1 MKHKEKLNRT
11 IGKRFFA
18 FAALFVGIIAASI
31 GQTTTKISGTLKD
44 KKTKEPIAFA
54 HVLIN
59 DTKHG
64 TISDINGRF
73 SISTSI
79 AVKTLNIQCLGYKNI
94 TYTVA
99 TTSKPLTIYMEETA
113 KQLPEVVIKPGIN
126 PADRIVQAVID
137 NRKTNNF
144 KNLDS
149 YKYISHNR
157 GAIEVAFDCS
167 EAEAQKIKERL
178 RKDTTENLA
187 TDAIEFMDSTY
198 LFFTES
204 INEYKYRKPEKVS
217 ETVLGSRTSGSK
229 NALFSL
235 ILTQMQSASF
245 YKNYITIIGARFVNP
260 FSKGTFKRYYFEL
273 QDTIFDGNDTIF
285 GISFRPLMNT
295 KFMGLKGK
303 AYINT
308 DRYAIQSITAT
319 ADLKKVPGMENLNT
333 DINSADKQ
341 MTISA
346 GGDKKANLDKVD
358 SLMAM
363 RIKHSY
369 ERDSANR
376 WFPKQYRF
384 EWDMKVSPK
393 DKMVLRFFTQNDI
406 KDVEVNAKLKRRE
419 FSDVVLDVDYEAD
432 KRNDD
437 FWLKYRDTLTA
448 KEQYTFIL
456 YDSIGKHIKEEIEN
470 DSSLSFLSSISA
482 NKIIE
487 IAKILIAG
495 KLPIG
500 YINIDLNKL
509 YNYNLYEHSRWGLGL
524 ETNDKL
530 SRRISVGGYFGYGV
544 EDNGWKYG
552 GNLNFYFDRYKNRN
566 LGFAYSQ
573 DLEAA
578 ANTSFNKYQL
588 VSFNNNINYTFSRFQ
603 SVRKAEAF
611 YTTPLIRYTTAKL
624 SLSYSRESY
633 LYTND
638 GLLYPHRDNVAPG
651 FTADFAEASLSL
663 EWKYKQQRI
672 RTPDFEFQIN
682 RSSSLPTIKLLY
694 TRGLSLF
701 NADKEFNRLQVEYTQ
716 HITTRNFNQFSIYA
730 SAGHV
735 SKHAPYSRMFNVIG
749 TGNFIYYF
757 NNSFLTLH
765 PYSFTAT
772 DYANLCL
779 RYDWNKALW
788 NTKMSKPQLSFQ
800 LNSIIGTAHGITTV
814 DGIGIQAPEKGIME
828 GAIIINDLI
837 NIGMTKWGIGAAYRL
852 SSYNSPSPADNMSVF
867 FNIRI
872 GM

>member
-1 MKHKEKLNRT
+1 MKNKEKINR
-11 IGKRFFA
+11 IVGKRFFT
-18 FAALFVGIIAASI
+18 FVALFVGIIAASI
-31 GQTTTKISGTLKD
+31 GQTTAKISGTLKD

-73 SISTSI
+73 SISTTI
-79 AVKTLNIQCLGYKNI
+79 AVKTLNIQCLGYKSI

-167 EAEAQKIKERL
+167 ETEAQKIKERL

-245 YKNYITIIGARFVNP
+245 YKNYITIIGTRFVNP

-295 KFMGLKGK
+295 KFMGLTGK

-358 SLMAM
+358 SMMAM

-384 EWDMKVSPK
+384 EWDVKVSPK

-419 FSDVVLDVDYEAD
+419 FSNVVLDVDYEAD
-432 KRNDD
+432 KRNDN
-437 FWLKYRDTLTA
+437 FWLKYRDSLTT
-448 KEQYTFIL
+448 KEQYTFML
-456 YDSIGKHIKEEIEN
+456 YDSIGKYIREDTSI
-470 DSSLSFLSSISA
+470 SFLSSISS

-495 KLPIG
+495 KVPIG
-500 YINIDLNKL
+500 CINIDLNKL

-530 SRRISVGGYFGYGV
+530 SRWMAVGGYFGYGV

-552 GNLNFYFDRYKNRN
+552 GMLNFYFDRYKNRN
-566 LGFAYSQ
+566 LGFVYSQ

-588 VSFNNNINYTFSRFQ
+588 ISFNNNINYTFSRFQ

-611 YTTPLIRYTTAKL
+611 YSTPLMRYTTAKL

-638 GLLYPHRDNVAPG
+638 GLLYPHRDGVAPG
-651 FTADFAEASLSL
+651 ITSDFAEASLSL
-663 EWKYKQQRI
+663 EWKYKQERI
-672 RTPDFEFQIN
+672 RTPDFEFQVN
-682 RSSSLPTIKLLY
+682 RSSSFPTIRLLY
-694 TRGLSLF
+694 TRGLSLLD
-701 NADKEFNRLQVEYTQ
+701 ADKEFNRLQAEYTQ
-716 HITTRNFNQFSIYA
+716 HITTRNFNQFSIHA

-735 SKHAPYSRMFNVIG
+735 NKNAPYSRMFNVIG

-800 LNSIIGTAHGITTV
+800 LNSIIGTSRGISTV
-814 DGIGIQAPEKGIME
+814 DGINIQAPEKGIME

-852 SSYNSPSPADNMSVF
+852 SSYNSPSPVDNMAVF

>member
-18 FAALFVGIIAASI
+18 FAALFIGIIAASI

-73 SISTSI
+73 SISTTI

-157 GAIEVAFDCS
+157 GAIEVTFDCP
-167 EAEAQKIKERL
+167 EAEAEKIKERL
-178 RKDTTENLA
+178 RNDTTENLA
-187 TDAIEFMDSTY
+187 ADAIGFMDSTY

-245 YKNYITIIGARFVNP
+245 YKNYITIIGTRFVNP

-295 KFMGLKGK
+295 KFMGLTGK

-346 GGDKKANLDKVD
+346 GGDKKANLDRVD

-384 EWDMKVSPK
+384 EWDVKVSPK

-432 KRNDD
+432 KRNDN
-437 FWLKYRDTLTA
+437 FWLKYRDSLTT
-448 KEQYTFIL
+448 KEQYTFML
-456 YDSIGKHIKEEIEN
+456 YDTLGKYIKEDIEK

-482 NKIIE
+482 NKIVE
-487 IAKILIAG
+487 IAKILTSG
-495 KLPIG
+495 KLPIS

-530 SRRISVGGYFGYGV
+530 SRWMAVGGYVGYGV

-552 GNLNFYFDRYKNRN
+552 GMLNFYFDRYKNRN

-588 VSFNNNINYTFSRFQ
+588 ISFNSNTNYTFSRFQ

-611 YTTPLIRYTTAKL
+611 YSTPLVRYTTAKL

-638 GLLYPHRDNVAPG
+638 GLLYPRRDGVAPG
-651 FTADFAEASLSL
+651 ITSDFAEASLSL

-672 RTPDFEFQIN
+672 RTPDFEFQVN
-682 RSSSLPTIKLLY
+682 RSSSFPTIRLIY

-701 NADKEFNRLQVEYTQ
+701 NANKEFNRLQVEYTQ
-716 HITTRNFNQFSIYA
+716 HITTRNFNLFTIYA

-735 SKHAPYSRMFNVIG
+735 SKSAPYSRMFNVVG
-749 TGNFIYYF
+749 TANFIYYF
-757 NNSFLTLH
+757 NNAFLTLH

-800 LNSIIGTAHGITTV
+800 LNSIIGTSRGISTV
-814 DGIGIQAPEKGIME
+814 DGINIQAPEKGIME

-852 SSYNSPSPADNMSVF
+852 SSYNSPSPVDNMAVF
-867 FNIRI
+867 FNLRA

>member
-1 MKHKEKLNRT
+1 MKITNKIHQVTYKK
-11 IGKRFFA
+11 IM
-18 FAALFVGIIAASI
+18 LFVVLFIGI
-31 GQTTTKISGTLKD
+31 TTTSIAQNSIKISGTLKD

-64 TISDINGRF
+64 TISDINGNF
-73 SISTSI
+73 SINTNI
-79 AVKTLNIQCLGYKNI
+79 EIKTLNIQCLGYKSL
-94 TYTVA
+94 TYPIA
-99 TTSKPLTIYMEETA
+99 NTSKKLTIYMEEKA
-113 KQLPEVVIKPGIN
+113 KQLAEVVIKPGIN

-157 GAIEVAFDCS
+157 GAIEVAFDCP
-167 EAEAQKIKERL
+167 EAEAEKIKERL
-178 RKDTTENLA
+178 RNDTTENLA
-187 TDAIEFMDSTY
+187 TDAINFMDSTY

-217 ETVLGSRTSGSK
+217 ETILGSRTSGSK

-245 YKNYITIIGARFVNP
+245 YKNYITIIDARFVNP
-260 FSKGTFKRYYFEL
+260 FSKGTFDRYYFEI

-285 GISFRPLMNT
+285 GISFRPLMKT
-295 KFMGLKGK
+295 KFAGLYGK

-319 ADLKKVPGMENLNT
+319 ADMKKIPGIGNLNT
-333 DINSADKQ
+333 SINTTANQ

-346 GGDKKANLDKVD
+346 GGDKKSNLDKID
-358 SLMAM
+358 SVMAI

-384 EWDMKVSPK
+384 EWDVKVSPK

-419 FSDVVLDVDYEAD
+419 FSDVILDVDYEAD
-432 KRNDD
+432 KRNDN
-437 FWLKYRDTLTA
+437 FWLKYRDSLTT
-448 KEQYTFIL
+448 KEQYTFML
-456 YDSIGKHIKEEIEN
+456 YDSIGKYIKEDTSTN
-470 DSSLSFLSSISA
+470 FLSSISS

-495 KLPIG
+495 KVPIG
-500 YINIDLNKL
+500 CINIDLNKL

-530 SRRISVGGYFGYGV
+530 SRWMSVGGYFGYGV

-552 GNLNFYFDRYKNRN
+552 GMLNFYFDRYKNYN

-573 DLEAA
+573 DLEMAG
-578 ANTSFNKYQL
+578 NTSFNKYQL
-588 VSFNNNINYTFSRFQ
+588 ININNNFIYTLNRFQ

-611 YTTPLIRYTTAKL
+611 YTMPLMRYTSAKL
-624 SLSYSRESY
+624 SLSYSRENY
-633 LYTND
+633 LYDNN
-638 GLLYPHRDNVAPG
+638 GLLYPHRDEVAPG
-651 FTADFAEASLSL
+651 FGSDFAEAALLL

-672 RTPDFEFQIN
+672 RTPDFEFQVN
-682 RSSSLPTIKLLY
+682 RSSSYPTIKLLY

-701 NADKEFNRLQVEYTQ
+701 DADKEFNRLQLEYTQ
-716 HITTRNFNQFSIYA
+716 RIVTRNFNLFTIYA

-735 SKHAPYSRMFNVIG
+735 SKNAPYSRMFNVIG
-749 TGNFIYYF
+749 TNNINYYF
-757 NNSFLTLH
+757 NNAFLTLA
-765 PYSFTAT
+765 PYSFTST
-772 DYANLCL
+772 DYANVCL
-779 RYDWNKALW
+779 RYNWNKSLW
-788 NTKMSKPQLSFQ
+788 DFKLSKPQLSFQ
-800 LNSIIGTAHGITTV
+800 LNGIIGTSRGITTV
-814 DGIGIQAPEKGIME
+814 DGIDIQAPEKGIIE
-828 GAIIINDLI
+828 GAICINDLLI
-837 NIGMTKWGIGAAYRL
+837 YNMSKYGIGIAYKQ
-852 SSYNSPSPADNMSVF
+852 SCYNSPSFKDNMAIF

>member
-1 MKHKEKLNRT
+1 MRNTEIKNKF

-18 FAALFVGIIAASI
+18 FAALLISITAASI
-31 GQTTTKISGTLKD
+31 AQNTTNISGTLKD

-64 TISDINGRF
+64 TISDINGHF
-73 SISTSI
+73 SISTNI

-94 TYTVA
+94 TYPVA
-99 TTSKPLTIYMEETA
+99 NTSKALTIYMEETA
-113 KQLPEVVIKPGIN
+113 KQLAEVVIKPGIN

-157 GAIEVAFDCS
+157 GAIEMTFDCP
-167 EAEAQKIKERL
+167 EAEAEKIKERL
-178 RKDTTENLA
+178 RNDTTKNSVK
-187 TDAIEFMDSTY
+187 DIVDFMDSTY
-198 LFFTES
+198 IFFTES

-217 ETVLGSRTSGSK
+217 EIVLASRTSGTK
-229 NALFSL
+229 NTLFSL
-235 ILTQMQSASF
+235 ILTQMQTATF
-245 YKNYITIIGARFVNP
+245 YKNYITIMGSRFVNP
-260 FSKGTFKRYYFEL
+260 FSKGTFKRYYFEI

-308 DRYAIQSITAT
+308 DRYAIQNITAA
-319 ADLKKVPGMENLNT
+319 ADLKKIPGMGNLNT
-333 DINSADKQ
+333 DINSDEKQ
-341 MTISA
+341 MSISA
-346 GGDKKANLDKVD
+346 GGDSKTNLNKID
-358 SLMAM
+358 SNMAM

-384 EWDMKVSPK
+384 EWDFNISPK

-419 FSDVVLDVDYEAD
+419 FSDVVLDVDFEAAD
-432 KRNDD
+432 RDED
-437 FWLKYRDTLTA
+437 FWLKYRDTLTT
-448 KEQYTFIL
+448 KEQHTFML
-456 YDSIGKHIKEEIEN
+456 YDSIGKYIKEDTSAN
-470 DSSLSFLSSISA
+470 FLSSISS
-482 NKIIE
+482 NRIIE
-487 IAKILIAG
+487 IFKILTAG

-500 YINIDLNKL
+500 CINIDLNKL
-509 YNYNLYEHSRWGLGL
+509 YNYNLYERSRWGLGL

-530 SRRISVGGYFGYGV
+530 SRWMSVGGYFGYGV

-578 ANTSFNKYQL
+578 ANTLFNQYQMINI
-588 VSFNNNINYTFSRFQ
+588 NNNVSYTFNRFQ

-611 YTTPLIRYTTAKL
+611 YKMPLIRYTTAKL

-638 GLLYPHRDNVAPG
+638 GLLYPHRDGVASG
-651 FTADFAEASLSL
+651 ITSDFAEASLSL

-672 RTPDFEFQIN
+672 RTPEFEFKVN
-682 RSSSLPTIKLLY
+682 RSWSYPTIKLLY

-701 NADKEFNRLQVEYTQ
+701 NADKEFNRLHLEYTQ
-716 HITTRNFNQFSIYA
+716 NIITRNFNQFSIYA

-735 SKHAPYSRMFNVIG
+735 SKNAPYSRMFNVIG

-757 NNSFLTLH
+757 NNSFLTLR
-765 PYSFTAT
+765 PYSFTST
-772 DYANLCL
+772 DYANICL
-779 RYDWNKALW
+779 RYDWNKSLW
-788 NTKMSKPQLSFQ
+788 NTKLSKPQLSFQ
-800 LNSIIGTAHGITTV
+800 LNSIIGTSHGINKV
-814 DGIGIQAPEKGIME
+814 DGIDIQAPEKGIVE
-828 GAIIINDLI
+828 GAICINDLLI
-837 NIGMTKWGIGAAYRL
+837 FNISKWGIGVAYRL
-852 SSYNSPSPADNMSVF
+852 SSYNSPTPVDNMAIF
-867 FNIRI
+867 FNIRV
-872 GM
+872 GF

>member
-1 MKHKEKLNRT
+1 MKNKEKLNR
-11 IGKRFFA
+11 IVGKSFFT
-18 FAALFVGIIAASI
+18 FVALFVGIITASI
-31 GQTTTKISGTLKD
+31 AQTAKISGTLKD

-157 GAIEVAFDCS
+157 GAIEVTFDCS

-245 YKNYITIIGARFVNP
+245 YKNYITIIGTRFVNP

-295 KFMGLKGK
+295 KFMGLTGK

-346 GGDKKANLDKVD
+346 GGDKKANLDRVD
-358 SLMAM
+358 SMMAM

-384 EWDMKVSPK
+384 EWDVKVSPK

-432 KRNDD
+432 KRNDN
-437 FWLKYRDTLTA
+437 FWLKYRDSLTT
-448 KEQYTFIL
+448 KEQYTFML
-456 YDSIGKHIKEEIEN
+456 YDSIGKYIREDTSIN
-470 DSSLSFLSSISA
+470 FLSSISS

-495 KLPIG
+495 KVPIG
-500 YINIDLNKL
+500 CINIDLNKL

-530 SRRISVGGYFGYGV
+530 SRWISVGGYFGYGV

-552 GNLNFYFDRYKNRN
+552 GMLNFYFDRYKNRN
-566 LGFAYSQ
+566 LGFVYSQ

-588 VSFNNNINYTFSRFQ
+588 ISFNNNINYTFSRFQ

-611 YTTPLIRYTTAKL
+611 YSTPLMRYTTAKL

-638 GLLYPHRDNVAPG
+638 GLLYPRRDGVAPG
-651 FTADFAEASLSL
+651 ITSDFAEASLSL
-663 EWKYKQQRI
+663 EWKYKQERI
-672 RTPDFEFQIN
+672 RTTDFEFQVN
-682 RSSSLPTIKLLY
+682 RSSSLPTIRLLY
-694 TRGLSLF
+694 TRGLSLLD
-701 NADKEFNRLQVEYTQ
+701 ADKEFNRLQLEYTQ

-735 SKHAPYSRMFNVIG
+735 SKNAPYSRMFNVVG
-749 TGNFIYYF
+749 TANFIYYF
-757 NNSFLTLH
+757 NNAFLTLH

-788 NTKMSKPQLSFQ
+788 TTKMSKPQLSFQ
-800 LNSIIGTAHGITTV
+800 LNSIIGTSRGISTV
-814 DGIGIQAPEKGIME
+814 DGINIQAPEKGIME

-852 SSYNSPSPADNMSVF
+852 SSYNSTTPMDNMAVF

>member
-1 MKHKEKLNRT
+1 MKDNQTKNQV
-11 IGKRFFA
+11 ICKRFFV
-18 FAALFVGIIAASI
+18 FAVLLIGLITASI
-31 GQTTTKISGTLKD
+31 AQNTTKITGTLKD

-79 AVKTLNIQCLGYKNI
+79 AVKTLNIQCLGYKSI
-94 TYTVA
+94 TYPIT

-113 KQLPEVVIKPGIN
+113 KQLAEVVIKPGIN

-157 GAIEVAFDCS
+157 GAIEVTFDCP
-167 EAEAQKIKERL
+167 EAEAEKIKERL
-178 RKDTTENLA
+178 RNDTTESLA
-187 TDAIEFMDSTY
+187 TDAIDFMDSTY

-260 FSKGTFKRYYFEL
+260 FSKGTFDRYYFEL

-285 GISFRPLMNT
+285 GISFRPLMKT
-295 KFMGLKGK
+295 KFMGLHGK

-333 DINSADKQ
+333 DINSGDKK

-346 GGDKKANLDKVD
+346 GGDKKANLDRVD

-369 ERDSANR
+369 KRDSANR

-384 EWDMKVSPK
+384 EWDVKVSPK

-437 FWLKYRDTLTA
+437 FWLKYRDSLTA
-448 KEQYTFIL
+448 KEQYTFML
-456 YDSIGKHIKEEIEN
+456 YDSIGKYIREDTSI
-470 DSSLSFLSSISA
+470 SFLSSISS
-482 NKIIE
+482 NKIVE

-495 KLPIG
+495 KVPIG
-500 YINIDLNKL
+500 CINIDLNKL

-530 SRRISVGGYFGYGV
+530 SRWISVGGYFGYGV

-672 RTPDFEFQIN
+672 RTPDFEFQVN
-682 RSSSLPTIKLLY
+682 RSSSLPTIRLLY

-765 PYSFTAT
+765 PYSFTTT

-779 RYDWNKALW
+779 RYNWNKSLW
-788 NTKMSKPQLSFQ
+788 NFKLSKPQLSFQ

-828 GAIIINDLI
+828 GAICINDLLI
-837 NIGMTKWGIGAAYRL
+837 YNITKIGIGAAYRL
-852 SSYNSPSPADNMSVF
+852 SSYNSPSPADNMAVF
-867 FNIRI
+867 FNLRI